1 VSPDQVLELV
11 QLLVI
16 GLTAGFLAGLLGIG
30 GGVFMVPAMVLVMGF
45 DQHIAQGTSLLV
57 MIPAA
62 LTGSYTHHRKGR
74 LVLRDAF
81 SLGAGGI
88 IGAFLG
94 AVVALSLDDEILRR
108 LFAGFLLIVA
118 VRILLPKG
126 VFQRDRTQ
134 ASTVDPDAGPVP

>member
-11 QLLVI
+11 QLVVI
-16 GLTAGFLAGLLGIG
+16 GLAAGFLAGLLGIG
-30 GGVFMVPAMVLVMGF
+30 GGVFLVPAMVLIMGF

-62 LTGSYTHHRKGR
+62 LTGSYTHYRKGR

-81 SLGAGGI
+81 TLGAGGI

-94 AVVALSLDDEILRR
+94 AVLALSLDDEILRR
-108 LFAGFLLIVA
+108 LFAVFLLVVA
-118 VRILLPKG
+118 LRILLPKD
-126 VFQRDRTQ
+126 VFRRDRSQ
-134 ASTVDPDAGPVP
+134 PPAAEPDAGP

>member
-1 VSPDQVLELV
+1 MSPEQVLELV
-11 QLLVI
+11 QLVVI
-16 GLTAGFLAGLLGIG
+16 GLAAGFLAGLLGIG
-30 GGVFMVPAMVLVMGF
+30 GGVFLVPAMVLIMGF

-62 LTGSYTHHRKGR
+62 LTGSYTHYRKGR

-81 SLGAGGI
+81 TLGAGGI

-94 AVVALSLDDEILRR
+94 AVLALSLDDELLRR

-118 VRILLPKG
+118 VRILLPKDT
-126 VFQRDRTQ
+126 FRRDRAQ
-134 ASTVDPDAGPVP
+134 ASAGGPDAESA